1 MRLLDSFKTCRNDC
15 GAAMSTVMTKVHR
28 TGAGCIMYTTGTQI
42 CKVDQKKCKVV
53 TYTRNTDSE
62 RYKNLCW

>member
-1 MRLLDSFKTCRNDC
+1 MRLLNSFKICRNDV
-15 GAAMSTVMTKVHR
+15 GATMGNVMTKVNR
-28 TGAGCIMYTTGTQI
+28 TGAYCAMYNNGSQI
-42 CKVDQKKCKVV
+42 CAVDGKKCKVV